1 MVVGH
6 ACGGVP
12 EQKEIS
18 VVSTS
23 VIVAGA
29 RTPIGKLSGA
39 LASLTAADL
48 GGRAIA
54 AAIERAGVGTDGVD
68 AVVMGTVVQA
78 GVGPNPARQ
87 AAVAAGLPMT
97 VPATTVNNLCLSGL
111 EAIMQADRLIATGAA
126 DVVVAGGMES
136 MTNAPYLVRG
146 ARTGLKYGSANFEDA
161 LDRDALTC
169 AFDGISMGASTEGYQ
184 ATESEAITREQQDE
198 FAARSHRLAAAATE
212 SGAFA
217 AEIAPVE
224 IASRKGT
231 VTVAADEGIRGETTT
246 ESLGKLRPAFAK
258 DGTITAGAASQLS
271 DGAAAVVVM
280 RKDVAEARGIEWIAE
295 IRAHALVA
303 GPDTSLLHQPANAIE
318 AALKRDGETTVADLD
333 LLEINEAF
341 AGVAIASI
349 RQLGVDADK
358 VNIHGG
364 AIAVGH
370 PVGMSGARIVLSL
383 AHSLKAAG
391 GGTGAAALCGGG
403 GQGIAMI
410 ISV

>member
-1 MVVGH
+1 M
-6 ACGGVP
+6 
-12 EQKEIS
+12 
-18 VVSTS
+18 STS

-39 LASLTAADL
+39 LASLTAPDL

-54 AAIERAGVGTDGVD
+54 AAIERAGVGVDGVD

-136 MTNAPYLVRG
+136 MTNAPYVVRG
-146 ARTGLKYGSANFEDA
+146 ARQGLKYGSAGFEDT

-184 ATESEAITREQQDE
+184 ASENITRAEQDE
-198 FAARSHRLAAAATE
+198 FAARSHRLAAEATE

-224 IASRKGT
+224 IVSRRGT
-231 VTVAADEGIRGETTT
+231 VTVSVDEGIRAETTV

-258 DGTITAGAASQLS
+258 DGTITAGASSQLS

-280 RKDVAEARGIEWIAE
+280 RKDLAEARGIEWLAE

-303 GPDTSLLHQPANAIE
+303 GPDTSLLHQPANAVE

-341 AGVAIASI
+341 AGVSIASV
-349 RQLGVDADK
+349 RQLGVDPAK

-370 PVGMSGARIVLSL
+370 PVGMSGARIALSL

-391 GGTGAAALCGGG
+391 GGVGAAALCGGG

-410 ISV
+410 LSA